1 MKRKPEAQTSVRLS
15 FHPKG
20 EDNMSKVIVR
30 FLAILGALWLVAM
43 VIMIVAV
50 IGSKGKVPD
59 KTILEANFEQA
70 LPEDIPETPTAK
82 LMLSERATV
91 RDVIDALDR
100 GADDER
106 VVGLVAKIGVAP
118 LGMAKVQEIREAVQR
133 FRAHKKF
140 AVAYSETFGEFG
152 PGNSAYYLATAF
164 DQIYLQPSG
173 DIGLTGII
181 MESPFIKGTLG
192 KLGMTFHGDH
202 RYEYKNALNALTE
215 TKYTAPHKE
224 AMTAI
229 MTSWFNQMKEGICQA
244 RQIAPEKFPA
254 LVDAGPYLG
263 KEAVDA
269 KLVDGVAYR
278 DEVYSQAKNK
288 AGGRAEFLYLGKY
301 LDRAGRP
308 HDRGKAIALIFGV
321 GGVTRGKS
329 DYDPV
334 QGSVNMGSD
343 TVAGA
348 IRAAAADKDVKAIL
362 FRVDSPGGS
371 YVASDTIWR
380 EVVLARKAGKPV
392 IVSMGDLAGSG
403 GYFVAMA
410 ADKIVAQPG
419 TITAS
424 IGVLGGK
431 MLTSGLWDK
440 VGLSWDEVHQG
451 NNATMFTG
459 TKDYTPAEWARFEA
473 WLDRVYVDFTGKVA
487 EGRKLSKEK
496 VLEIAKGRIWSG
508 QDAKNLGLVDELGG
522 YDTAL
527 KLARKAAGIPDGED
541 VKIVVYPRPKT
552 FFQSLV
558 QRQGADN
565 SDKEAL
571 GQTLARILETVQP
584 VARQLDAAGIN
595 RKDQDDVLRMP
606 LVEAGK

>member
-1 MKRKPEAQTSVRLS
+1 
-15 FHPKG
+15 
-20 EDNMSKVIVR
+20 MSKVIVR
-30 FLAILGALWLVAM
+30 FLAVLGALWLVAM

-50 IGSKGKVPD
+50 IGAKGKVPE
-59 KTILEANFEQA
+59 KTILEANFEQG
-70 LPEDIPETPTAK
+70 LPEDIPDNATAK
-82 LMLSERATV
+82 FIMSEQPTV
-91 RDVIDALDR
+91 RDVVDALDR
-100 GADDER
+100 GADDDR
-106 VVGLVAKIGVAP
+106 VVGLVARIGAAP

-133 FRAHKKF
+133 FRDHKKF
-140 AVAYSETFGEFG
+140 AIAYAETFGEFG
-152 PGNSAYYLATAF
+152 PGNGAYYLSTAF

-173 DIGLTGII
+173 DVGLTGIL
-181 MESPFIKGTLG
+181 MESPFVKGTLAKIG
-192 KLGMTFHGDH
+192 VTFHGGQ
-202 RYEYKNALNALTE
+202 RYEYKNALNFYTE
-215 TKYTAPHKE
+215 TKFTAPHKE

-229 MTSWFNQMKEGICQA
+229 MMSWFNQMRDGICQA
-244 RQIAPEKFPA
+244 RQIAPEKFQS

-278 DEVYSQAKNK
+278 DEVYNQAKSK
-288 AGGRAEFLYLGKY
+288 AGARAQFLYLEKY

-308 HDRGKAIALIFGV
+308 HEHGKAIALVFGV

-334 QGSVNMGSD
+334 QGSANMGSD

-380 EVVLARKAGKPV
+380 EVVNARKAGKPV

-431 MLTSGLWDK
+431 ALTSGLWNK
-440 VGLSWDEVHQG
+440 VGLTWDEVHEG

-459 TKDYTPAEWARFEA
+459 THDYTPAEWARFDA

-487 EGRKLSKEK
+487 DGRKLPKER
-496 VLEIAKGRIWSG
+496 VLQIAKGRIWSG

-527 KLARKAAGIPDGED
+527 KLVRKAAGIGDSED

-552 FFQSLV
+552 LFQSLL

-565 SDKEAL
+565 SDKEAV
-571 GQTLARILETVQP
+571 GQALARILEVVQP
-584 VARQLDAAGIN
+584 VARKLDAAGIT

-606 LVEAGK
+606 EVEMGR

>member
-1 MKRKPEAQTSVRLS
+1 MGRA
-15 FHPKG
+15 
-20 EDNMSKVIVR
+20 IVR
-30 FLAILGALWLVAM
+30 FLAILGALGLIGMA
-43 VIMIVAV
+43 IMLFAV
-50 IGSKGKVPD
+50 IGAKGKIPS
-59 KTILEANFEQA
+59 KTILEADFEQSF
-70 LPEDIPETPTAK
+70 PEEILDTPSARLTMK
-82 LMLSERATV
+82 DQMTL
-91 RDVIDALDR
+91 RDVVDAIDKGSTDDR
-100 GADDER
+100 IVGMIARIGA
-106 VVGLVAKIGVAP
+106 AP
-118 LGMAKVQEIREAVQR
+118 MPMAQVQEIREAIAR

-152 PGNSAYYLATAF
+152 PGNGAYYLATAF

-173 DIGLTGII
+173 DVGLTGLI
-181 MESPFIKGTLG
+181 MESPFIKGTLS

-202 RYEYKNALNALTE
+202 RYEYKNALNFYTE

-224 AMTAI
+224 AMAAI
-229 MTSWFNQMKEGICQA
+229 MNSWFDQIKDGICTA
-244 RQIAPEKFPA
+244 RQIAPDKFQA
-254 LVDAGPYLG
+254 VVDAGPYLG

-269 KLVDGVAYR
+269 RLVDGVAYR
-278 DEVYSQAKNK
+278 DEVYGKVKSQA
-288 AGGRAEFLYLGKY
+288 GRGAELLYLDKY

-308 HDRGKAIALIFGV
+308 HEHGKRIALVFGV
-321 GGVTRGKS
+321 GGVTRGRS
-329 DYDPV
+329 DFDPV
-334 QGSVNMGSD
+334 QGSQTMGSE
-343 TVAGA
+343 TVASA
-348 IRAAAADKDVKAIL
+348 IRAAAEDSDVKAIL

-380 EVVLARKAGKPV
+380 EVVRAKQAGKPV
-392 IVSMGDLAGSG
+392 IVSMGNLAGSG

-451 NNATMFTG
+451 EMATMFTG
-459 TKDYTPAEWARFEA
+459 TQDYTPAEWGRFQA

-487 EGRKLSKEK
+487 EGRKLPKDK

-527 KLARKAAGIPDGED
+527 RLAKKAAGIPDGED

-552 FFQSLV
+552 LLESLL
-558 QRQGADN
+558 QRQAADK
-565 SDKEAL
+565 SDKEAM
-571 GQTLARILETVQP
+571 GQTLAKILEDVQP
-584 VARQLDAAGIN
+584 VARELNALGVARGA
-595 RKDQDDVLRMP
+595 KDQDDVLKMP
-606 LVEAGK
+606 EVEVGR

>member
-1 MKRKPEAQTSVRLS
+1 
-15 FHPKG
+15 
-20 EDNMSKVIVR
+20 MSKVIVR

-50 IGSKGKVPD
+50 IGTKGKVPE

-70 LPEDIPETPTAK
+70 LPEDVPDSPTAK
-82 LMLSERATV
+82 LMNSERATV
-91 RDVIDALDR
+91 RDVVDAIDR
-100 GADDER
+100 GASDDR
-106 VVGLVAKIGVAP
+106 VVGMVAKIGAAP

-140 AVAYSETFGEFG
+140 AIAYAETFGEFG
-152 PGNSAYYLATAF
+152 PGNGAYYLATAF

-181 MESPFIKGTLG
+181 MESPFVKGTLA
-192 KLGMTFHGDH
+192 KLGVTFHGDH
-202 RYEYKNALNALTE
+202 RYEYKNALNFFTE
-215 TKYTAPHKE
+215 TKYTPPHKE
-224 AMTAI
+224 AMTGI
-229 MTSWFNQMKEGICQA
+229 MMSWFNQMKEGICQA
-244 RQIAPEKFPA
+244 RQIAPEKFQA
-254 LVDAGPYLG
+254 IVDAGPYLG

-278 DEVYSQAKNK
+278 DQVYSQVRSK
-288 AGGRAEFLYLGKY
+288 AGARAQFLYLDKY
-301 LDRAGRP
+301 LDRAGHP
-308 HDRGKAIALIFGV
+308 HDHGQEIALVFGV

-334 QGSVNMGSD
+334 QGSANMGSD

-380 EVVLARKAGKPV
+380 EVVNARKEGKPV

-459 TKDYTPAEWARFEA
+459 AQDYTPAEWARFEA

-496 VLEIAKGRIWSG
+496 VLQIAKGRIWSG

-527 KLARKAAGIPDGED
+527 NLAKKAAGVGDGEE

-552 FFQSLV
+552 FFQSLL

-565 SDKEAL
+565 SDKEAV
-571 GQTLARILETVQP
+571 GQTLARILQVVQP
-584 VARQLDAAGIN
+584 VARKLEAAGIN
-595 RKDQDDVLRMP
+595 RKDGDQDDILRMP
-606 LVEAGK
+606 ELEAGK